1 MRPRVDDEIT
11 ASRVFLVDAY
21 GTAIGECERDQ
32 AIERARNAGLRL
44 VEVQPEVALPVCKL
58 MAPDRAAR
66 FIERVRE
73 PREQLLETRVLT
85 FRATMR
91 EADIALRLRHAVAHL
106 EDGGAVEI
114 RVERRGRHDRA
125 ARELIERIITALG
138 EIGRTI
144 AKQRNTNDE
153 IVALVYPR
161 NGSPGTYAK

>member
-21 GTAIGECERDQ
+21 GTAIGECERDH
-32 AIERARNAGLRL
+32 AIEHARNAGLRL

-58 MAPDRAAR
+58 MASDRAAR

-73 PREQLLETRVLT
+73 PREQPLETRVLT

-106 EDGGAVEI
+106 ETGGAVEI
-114 RVERRGRHDRA
+114 RVERRGRHGRA
-125 ARELIERIITALG
+125 AREFTDRLVDALSEVG
-138 EIGRTI
+138 TTNAE
-144 AKQRNTNDE
+144 QRNTNDE
-153 IVALVYPR
+153 IVTLVYPR
-161 NGSPGTYAK
+161 NGSPGTDAK